1 MRVARARRFGGVS
14 STSDC
19 SASRLHLLRTRRWER
34 TQSSQRSP
42 NASAKIGPPASE
54 DRAPKSTANHCA
66 TWRGAWRQCATRIA
80 TSLQEPAVTRRRV
93 QALSG
98 RMAALGIAA
107 GPSGSRTSATRS
119 TCSLEVRGLVAAR
132 FDVGAAGKA
141 SPCPTSR
148 FYRTGSPADRF
159 TRPLG
164 SLVGKVVQEK
174 QRLRRALEAERDDDP
189 TAGRQLIGSHT
200 GAPTFRHNEAKVPP
214 EGAETPSP
222 GGTEFAFAL
231 DGGRSAYSNTGTRCT
246 WRSAPDR
253 QESGCAGG
261 RREPR
266 MSSRLRD
273 HASQT
278 REEPGEREEA

>member
-1 MRVARARRFGGVS
+1 MASLLGRAGRGRRPRDRRAPWKCAALWQRASTWVLLAKQALARRVD
-14 STSDC
+14 STVLD
-19 SASRLHLLRTRRWER
+19 
-34 TQSSQRSP
+34 
-42 NASAKIGPPASE
+42 
-54 DRAPKSTANHCA
+54 
-66 TWRGAWRQCATRIA
+66 
-80 TSLQEPAVTRRRV
+80 
-93 QALSG
+93 LS
-98 RMAALGIAA
+98 
-107 GPSGSRTSATRS
+107 
-119 TCSLEVRGLVAAR
+119 
-132 FDVGAAGKA
+132 
-141 SPCPTSR
+141 
-148 FYRTGSPADRF
+148 ADRF

-189 TAGRQLIGSHT
+189 TARRQLIGSHT
-200 GAPTFRHNEAKVPP
+200 GAPTFRQNEAKVPP

-222 GGTEFAFAL
+222 GGTEFAYAL
-231 DGGRSAYSNTGTRCT
+231 NGGRSAYSNTGTRCT
-246 WRSAPDR
+246 WRSAPDP